1 LTFAQKCTKHF
12 FEDMRL
18 MYVATTSALLKTLRC
33 TPVGDR
39 DLSKFWLSDAWFKR
53 SVLSA
58 DPAQTC
64 WEGEHAKLVPYFV
77 LMLVLY
83 GVGYPVA
90 TLLVLNNCKNPE
102 KRKGWHPKVYG
113 RLYRRFEPQ
122 YYWWEV
128 VYLVRRLCL
137 VSFRTLMNDR
147 RAEVYVARTM
157 QGWQALCFV
166 VTLCAALLAQF
177 YAHPFKLEHMDLLD
191 ATLLCCLFLVV
202 WISMA
207 FEVALKDTKEVL
219 VLEALVFVVVAV
231 SVLVSAYALVL
242 DTYHSYAKSG
252 KKPPRWIVWVVFTC
266 TPPPVLV
273 GLGLA
278 SQSTAAQI
286 EALAGE
292 IDQEKKKLSSR
303 GEELG
308 DGAPDADAEANG
320 TSAAAGEAGGEGGDD
335 SVVRRRLA
343 QTSTRHVLEMERK
356 LDRLKRRA
364 EDVDSDEDAPPRNSA

>member
-1 LTFAQKCTKHF
+1 
-12 FEDMRL
+12 M
-18 MYVATTSALLKTLRC
+18 
-33 TPVGDR
+33 
-39 DLSKFWLSDAWFKR
+39 
-53 SVLSA
+53 
-58 DPAQTC
+58 
-64 WEGEHAKLVPYFV
+64 
-77 LMLVLY
+77 
-83 GVGYPVA
+83 
-90 TLLVLNNCKNPE
+90 
-102 KRKGWHPKVYG
+102 
-113 RLYRRFEPQ
+113 
-122 YYWWEV
+122 
-128 VYLVRRLCL
+128 RRLCL

-147 RAEVYVARTM
+147 RAEVYAARTM

-202 WISMA
+202 WLSMA
-207 FEVALKDTKEVL
+207 FEVALKDTPEVP
-219 VLEALVFVVVAV
+219 VLEFLVFAVAAV

-242 DTYHSYAKSG
+242 DAYHAHLKSG
-252 KKPPRWIVWVVFTC
+252 RQPPRWIVWVVFTC

-308 DGAPDADAEANG
+308 DGAPDADAAATG
-320 TSAAAGEAGGEGGDD
+320 TSAAAGEATGEGGDD

-343 QTSTRHVLEMERK
+343 QRSTRRVLEMERK

-364 EDVDSDEDAPPRNSA
+364 EDVDSDEDATPRNSA